1 MKTDREIEEEL
12 FREYLEGNYDI
23 IMGFPE
29 YYERNKSRKV
39 NQNEP
44 THLQAD

>member
-12 FREYLEGNYDI
+12 FKEYLEGNYDI

-29 YYERNKSRKV
+29 YYQRNKSRKV
-39 NQNEP
+39 NENEP
-44 THLQAD
+44 TTLQTD

>member
-29 YYERNKSRKV
+29 YYERNKHRKKEKE
-39 NQNEP
+39 NDGEK
-44 THLQAD
+44 T